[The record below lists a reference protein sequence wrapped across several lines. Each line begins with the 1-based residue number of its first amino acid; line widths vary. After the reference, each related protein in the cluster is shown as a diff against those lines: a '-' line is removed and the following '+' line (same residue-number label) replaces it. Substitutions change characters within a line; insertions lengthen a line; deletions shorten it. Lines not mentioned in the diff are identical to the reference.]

1 MSWNV
6 TGRGKSGRCSSKCD
20 CFCPR
25 LCTKH
30 SADVDEG
37 EAEKEKED
45 ANSRRTV
52 FMSSHHSERFVGMS

>member
-6 TGRGKSGRCSSKCD
+6 TGVRKVGEMKRVCD

-30 SADVDEG
+30 SADADER
-37 EAEKEKED
+37 EAEQEKEN
-45 ANSRRTV
+45 ANSRKTV
-52 FMSSHHSERFVGMS
+52 VMRSHHSERFVGTS